1 MLKKTN
7 GGIENPFLL
16 SQYPIDE
23 NTSLTISHVSKKY
36 LSIIDDAILLRI
48 MEKYSRLFII

>member
-7 GGIENPFLL
+7 GIENPFLL

-48 MEKYSRLFII
+48 MEKYSRLFVI